1 MINITEM
8 KIFVFNFD
16 NYYAGKRSFK
26 VLARTRSEAF
36 LLLEKERKKYL
47 DDEETTYVGEEEIE
61 LDSPKLIS
69 DY

>member
-1 MINITEM
+1 M

-36 LLLEKERKKYL
+36 SLLKKECGEYLNNERTAYEGEK
-47 DDEETTYVGEEEIE
+47 EIE
-61 LDSPKLIS
+61 LDSPKLIGN
-69 DY
+69 Y

>member
-1 MINITEM
+1 M
-8 KIFVFNFD
+8 KIFVFKFS
-16 NYYAGKRSFK
+16 NYYSGSRSFK

-36 LLLEKERKKYL
+36 FLLEKERKKYL
-47 DDEETTYVGEEEIE
+47 NDEETNYEVEEEIK